1 LNVAGLLCVP
11 TPGGKHPFSDFV
23 FFAFLDFELQNSVV
37 RRFNRLF
44 VTGFEAFLDSLIG
57 ESGIIRF
64 GNRVDVAVN
73 GMIGEVIDF
82 PSF

>member
-1 LNVAGLLCVP
+1 VFRHRAVN
-11 TPGGKHPFSDFV
+11 TRFRISF

-73 GMIGEVIDF
+73 GMIGEVINF